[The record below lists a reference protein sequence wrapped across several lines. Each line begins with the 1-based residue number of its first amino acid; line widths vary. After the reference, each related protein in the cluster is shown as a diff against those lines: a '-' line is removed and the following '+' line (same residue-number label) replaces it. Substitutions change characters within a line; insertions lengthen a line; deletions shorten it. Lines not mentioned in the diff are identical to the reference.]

1 MSHFFFR
8 CLFLVGLSVVAVDGY
23 SWGAQDPVDDIGGQS
38 NGAKQEQDPRS
49 EKPAKKSQGSAMS
62 TQKKPAAP
70 LQYNRLSAGEAEVI
84 LYKGTEAKWAG
95 KYTKH
100 KVAGTYICRRCN
112 APLYES
118 TSKFES
124 DCGWPSFD
132 DQIEGAVRRQ
142 VDADGYRIEILC
154 ENCGGHLGHVFEG
167 EGFTA
172 KNSRHCVNSI
182 SMKFIPAK
190 GEFPPTIKPDTA
202 PSPMTDSADSKNSA
216 GTENTLVD
224 GAENK
229 LDDGANSGT
238 GDATENDKLG
248 QPKIK

>member
-8 CLFLVGLSVVAVDGY
+8 CLFLVGISLVAVYGY
-23 SWGAQDPVDDIGGQS
+23 SWGAQDPVDDLGRQS

-49 EKPAKKSQGSAMS
+49 EEPAKPSQGSAMS
-62 TQKKPAAP
+62 TQEKPAAP
-70 LQYNRLSAGEAEVI
+70 VQYNRLSPGEAEVI
-84 LYKGTEAKWAG
+84 LYKGTEARWAG

-100 KVAGTYICRRCN
+100 KAAGTYICRRCN

-132 DQIEGAVRRQ
+132 DQIEGAVRRN

-190 GEFPPTIKPDTA
+190 GEIPPTIKPGIAPTPTA
-202 PSPMTDSADSKNSA
+202 NSADPKTPA
-216 GTENTLVD
+216 GTENTSND

-229 LDDGANSGT
+229 LDGGNKSESGE
-238 GDATENDKLG
+238 ATENNKQG